1 MSQQEAARRDDT
13 MRRACKLMASCLIM
27 SAGNAGPLIT
37 PLAPSPSSLWDI
49 TGTLGGWGG
58 GRWKESKKMRVG
70 LSLSLSQLSPPK
82 PSITTTEH
90 RNPLS

>member
-58 GRWKESKKMRVG
+58 EVEGEQEDEGGTVP
-70 LSLSLSQLSPPK
+70 LSLTALAPQAL
-82 PSITTTEH
+82 H
-90 RNPLS
+90 HHY